1 MDIESAFSFFGVT
14 PLEAKLYVALLQ
26 RGALNGSELARLQN
40 LTRASVY
47 ASLQNL
53 TEKGVVRII
62 PGNPQKFEAIPY
74 KALTKR
80 FAQKSDESLEVI
92 TKTLAILPEP
102 TSAAHVLNFS
112 DADQFNAD
120 VVTQIEGAR
129 KEIDISACRDLVFLE
144 PALRAAARRNVR
156 IVLFS
161 FYDNPNCDSVC
172 GIKLFKGLETY
183 TRPSLPACFHKS
195 ERFMSVVDMEYAHSG
210 GFSTDGSFLGIAS
223 ANSLF
228 VKIISE
234 HIHHDIYFAKIEARE
249 KKNPVTGQILIHS
262 LHETN
267 R

>member
-14 PLEAKLYVALLQ
+14 PLEAKLYVSLLQ
-26 RGALNGSELARLQN
+26 HGALNGSELARLQN

-53 TEKGVVRII
+53 TEKGVVRMI
-62 PGNPQKFEAIPY
+62 PGNPQRFEAVPY

-80 FAQKSDESLEVI
+80 FAQKSEESLEAI

-102 TSAAHVLNFS
+102 TSTAHVLNFS
-112 DADQFNAD
+112 DMEQFNAD
-120 VVTQIEGAR
+120 VLAQVEGAK
-129 KEIDISACRDLVFLE
+129 KEIYISACRNLHFLE
-144 PALRAAARRNVR
+144 EALRAAARRGVR
-156 IVLFS
+156 IILFS
-161 FYDNPNCDSVC
+161 FYDNPGRDSVC

-183 TRPSLPACFHKS
+183 TRPSLPICFYKS

-210 GFSTDGSFLGIAS
+210 GFSTSGSFLGIAS

-228 VKIISE
+228 VKIMAE
-234 HIHHDIYFAKIEARE
+234 HIHHDIYFAKIEARDE
-249 KKNPVTGQILIHS
+249 KNPVDKRVLIHS
-262 LHETN
+262 MHEIS